1 VLFLLGI
8 NIVMIGQINFSGLFP
23 VKHPSPIGTTLG
35 LPQPK
40 PVAPVVPVQM
50 QPVKS

>member
-1 VLFLLGI
+1 
-8 NIVMIGQINFSGLFP
+8 MIGQIKYSGLFP
-23 VKHPSPIGTTLG
+23 EKHASPIGTTLG

-40 PVAPVVPVQM
+40 SVAPVVPVQM

>member
-1 VLFLLGI
+1 
-8 NIVMIGQINFSGLFP
+8 MISQINFSGLFP
-23 VKHPSPIGTTLG
+23 QKHASPIGTTLG

-40 PVAPVVPVQM
+40 PVAPVVPIQM